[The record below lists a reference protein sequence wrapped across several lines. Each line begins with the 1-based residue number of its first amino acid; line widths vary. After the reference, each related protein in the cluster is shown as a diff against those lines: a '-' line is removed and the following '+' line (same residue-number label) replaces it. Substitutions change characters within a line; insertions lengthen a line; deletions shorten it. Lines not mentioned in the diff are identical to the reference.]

1 MTPEDQQADQHGGVA
16 IKLKVYGILSDQA
29 TESQIVLLR
38 DEQSTEVLPIWVGT
52 AEGQAIRMAME
63 GVSAPRPMT
72 HDLLKSLMQY
82 LKITPKKVV
91 VNSIKNGTYYAAL
104 HLEAGETDTVIDARP
119 SDAIALALR
128 CGTPIY
134 TTEEVIHKKGA
145 ESLDLWLE
153 KLNPKDA
160 EQGKA

>member
-1 MTPEDQQADQHGGVA
+1 MPEARQAPSDPPMA
-16 IKLKVYGILSDQA
+16 IKLKVYGILHDQD

-72 HDLLKSLMQY
+72 HDLLKSLLRH
-82 LKITPKKVV
+82 LKITPTKIV

-104 HLEAGETDTVIDARP
+104 HLETGQAEAVIDARP

-134 TTEEVIHKKGA
+134 TTEEVIQKKGA
-145 ESLDLWLE
+145 ENLDLWLE
-153 KLNPKDA
+153 KLNPKDT